1 MLHTDLKFVNLLSCH
16 FEKFVRKGDY
26 LFNVRCPL
34 CGDSQ
39 VKKTKMRGYIYRDK
53 QRLAF
58 KCHNCNVNAWLG
70 TIIKQLAPQLY
81 KEYIFET
88 FQDKNDRCVKKET
101 PATPPETMPFREANR
116 TTFAH
121 AEPLDKLPPEHPCRL
136 YVESRLIPPQY
147 YSRLYY
153 TCGYSDFL
161 DEVMPDHG
169 KKNLRNDPRLVIP
182 FYDAF
187 GILKAVTGR
196 DLGSG
201 PNALRYITIRC
212 DNDRSQLLYG
222 IDRVNQNK
230 PVYVV
235 EGPIDSLFIE
245 NAVAAGNA
253 GLIQAARSLSAVSVT
268 LVFDNEPRSV
278 EIAKQMD
285 KAVHAGFPIVI
296 WPEHIKEKDINA
308 MVLAGYDVQELIYSN
323 IHRGLTALTHLAFWK
338 KIRNPKGVLV

>member
-121 AEPLDKLPPEHPCRL
+121 A
-136 YVESRLIPPQY
+136 
-147 YSRLYY
+147 
-153 TCGYSDFL
+153 
-161 DEVMPDHG
+161 
-169 KKNLRNDPRLVIP
+169 
-182 FYDAF
+182 
-187 GILKAVTGR
+187 
-196 DLGSG
+196 
-201 PNALRYITIRC
+201 
-212 DNDRSQLLYG
+212 
-222 IDRVNQNK
+222 
-230 PVYVV
+230 
-235 EGPIDSLFIE
+235 
-245 NAVAAGNA
+245 
-253 GLIQAARSLSAVSVT
+253 
-268 LVFDNEPRSV
+268 
-278 EIAKQMD
+278 
-285 KAVHAGFPIVI
+285 
-296 WPEHIKEKDINA
+296 
-308 MVLAGYDVQELIYSN
+308 
-323 IHRGLTALTHLAFWK
+323 
-338 KIRNPKGVLV
+338 